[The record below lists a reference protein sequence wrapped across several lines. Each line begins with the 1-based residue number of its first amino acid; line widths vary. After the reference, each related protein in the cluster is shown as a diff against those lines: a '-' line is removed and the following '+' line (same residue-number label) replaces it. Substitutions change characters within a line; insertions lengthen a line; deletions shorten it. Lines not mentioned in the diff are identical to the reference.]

1 MSKVDLD
8 HKCKDHNR
16 QATLGHYANQRLQML
31 VSSSSSYWCYKQL
44 ITTPLHYTSTL
55 LHYYRPVCS
64 AVTVVTLQP
73 VTV

>member
-44 ITTPLHYTSTL
+44 ITTPLHYYTITL
-55 LHYYRPVCS
+55 LQAVCS

>member
-8 HKCKDHNR
+8 HQCKDHNR

-44 ITTPLHYTSTL
+44 ITTPLHY
-55 LHYYRPVCS
+55 YRPVCS